1 MDKQTSYV
9 NLGFSQSQTTV
20 DLESPEPYW
29 FGTEEEEVGE
39 PEGRP
44 IGIKASKAATK
55 KKKNGKEE
63 SLSQIQAI
71 MEMKS
76 KVSKQKLLERSAVG
90 SRVLQCTGEDCHG
103 L

>member
-1 MDKQTSYV
+1 M
-9 NLGFSQSQTTV
+9 
-20 DLESPEPYW
+20 
-29 FGTEEEEVGE
+29 
-39 PEGRP
+39 
-44 IGIKASKAATK
+44 GIKASKAAAK

-76 KVSKQKLLERSAVG
+76 KVSKQKLLERLLSKKTHSLRWKHLLSSNSGSAVG